1 MKTVE
6 LEEIK
11 RLLFETAKKTE
22 HPKGGFD
29 ITIQFEEQAKAIIEH
44 YAQFKTPPA
53 IGVSDEEIDRMF
65 ASNSHIVR
73 GKERM
78 DKESFKY
85 VYNLLQS
92 RMRDKLSEAGK
103 KEGEVEELSKELQ
116 DLKNEYVED
125 HNKLIDEIES
135 LKKENEE
142 LGLKIH
148 LQKIAFEDII
158 HDISPQSEGKELS
171 EWISVEERLPSKKEG
186 TVLIFNGDVQESKY
200 DFSHPY
206 YGQEWGSNHEN
217 VTHWMPLPKAPEI

>member
-171 EWISVEERLPSKKEG
+171 EWISVEERLPIDAQD
-186 TVLIFNGDVQESKY
+186 VLTLDDTGECYVTFCTTKLKFKNHSGDKRI
-200 DFSHPY
+200 
-206 YGQEWGSNHEN
+206 
-217 VTHWMPLPKAPEI
+217 VTHWMPLPNPPKQK